1 MMLAYKIVVV
11 CKKYIYYV
19 LYHFLAEIRKG
30 SVCSFYNINL
40 PKLNLHTAKLQLKK
54 KID

>member
-1 MMLAYKIVVV
+1 MMLAYKIVIV
-11 CKKYIYYV
+11 CKKYIYY
-19 LYHFLAEIRKG
+19 YYIIFLAEISKG